1 VRLFL
6 FLGILLIAAPFLS
19 AENLLIVDVYARI
32 VPKGQIEP
40 IPDPF
45 IEAIVSGKQEPLPA
59 GVQQVQGKT
68 FQIKSASRDFQGVI
82 PGVDA
87 QRVELSFTAAVLPN
101 GKCAVTDF
109 QLGAASESSRG
120 NALPSNSSQTMSLGG
135 SWLHLAREFRNPCQS
150 SLRAASSSITWYSR
164 RRRVWL
170 IEEDSVIM
178 RVTRGNT
185 GSRKMIGR
193 ISHRAHRRFYTR
205 GVRAAHK
212 TEHLSAVPCS
222 SGAL

>member
-1 VRLFL
+1 MPDRVAHSICVVRLFL
-6 FLGILLIAAPFLS
+6 FLGILLIAAPLFS

-68 FQIKSASRDFQGVI
+68 FHIKSVSRDFQGVI

-120 NALPSNSSQTMSLGG
+120 NALPSNSSQTM
-135 SWLHLAREFRNPCQS
+135 
-150 SLRAASSSITWYSR
+150 
-164 RRRVWL
+164 
-170 IEEDSVIM
+170 
-178 RVTRGNT
+178 TRG
-185 GSRKMIGR
+185 GFMVAPGQR
-193 ISHRAHRRFYTR
+193 IPQSVSVAFKGGIIFYYLVFSAAK
-205 GVRAAHK
+205 GV
-212 TEHLSAVPCS
+212 VD
-222 SGAL
+222 